1 MPRNAASRAE
11 VDVAVA
17 SDRASKR
24 KQRPVFT
31 FEIALR
37 RDVQQVTIVRV
48 EAHSPKEAIAVAE
61 SVADEDTWNVEKCIG
76 VHLPEV
82 KRTAALKSAR

>member
-1 MPRNAASRAE
+1 MPAASNR
-11 VDVAVA
+11 V
-17 SDRASKR
+17 R

-31 FEIALR
+31 YEIALR

-61 SVADEDTWNVEKCIG
+61 SVADEDAWNIEKCLG
-76 VHLPEV
+76 AHSPEV
-82 KRTAALKSAR
+82 KRTAALRSTR